1 MYKYLVIIAMTLL
14 SGALP
19 AQKAITLE
27 EAKSMAME
35 QNIGYRAGE
44 AARKSAEW
52 QKVNAF
58 SAFLPNLS
66 LSGSLLYMDPA
77 REISMGAQSVRMNN
91 DMRTFSLNLSQPLFL
106 GGKLYQSYKI
116 ASTSQ
121 EITDLSQEAKRFELL
136 SGVESRFYSLLQLQ
150 ELLNIGRAELERA
163 RNNLDLAEIKLLNG
177 LITRADKLRFQANLA
192 NKEIALMQ
200 SKTAFDLALRDFA
213 NYLGSEELLVP
224 TAPETNANQ
233 ILPFAELSEAD
244 TEQFLSALRRLG
256 KRDNLQLKVIG
267 KSLEL
272 SERAYKIAKGGFLPS
287 LNLVGS
293 RSWEENGID
302 RYQFEASNQIM
313 LNLSVPLLPQAGN
326 YAAMRKAFF
335 DAQQASME
343 ARQASE
349 GIVLGL
355 EAAAMKMLSSARQV
369 NAAKL
374 SLELTQDMYDQL
386 DERYRLNMIS
396 TIELMDAEL
405 MLSTAKMGYTN
416 AYYDFFKARLDLLSM
431 LGTDDLGIL
440 TALLEK

>member
-1 MYKYLVIIAMTLL
+1 
-14 SGALP
+14 ALP
-19 AQKAITLE
+19 AQKAISLE

-35 QNIGYRAGE
+35 QNIGYRVGE
-44 AARKSAEW
+44 AARKSADW

-121 EITDLSQEAKRFELL
+121 EIADLSQEAKRFELL

-177 LITRADKLRFQANLA
+177 LIARADKLRFQANLA
-192 NKEIALMQ
+192 NKEIAFMQ

-213 NYLGSEELLVP
+213 NFLGSEELLVP

-349 GIVLGL
+349 GIVL
-355 EAAAMKMLSSARQV
+355 
-369 NAAKL
+369 
-374 SLELTQDMYDQL
+374 
-386 DERYRLNMIS
+386 
-396 TIELMDAEL
+396 
-405 MLSTAKMGYTN
+405 
-416 AYYDFFKARLDLLSM
+416 
-431 LGTDDLGIL
+431 
-440 TALLEK
+440 

>member
-1 MYKYLVIIAMTLL
+1 
-14 SGALP
+14 
-19 AQKAITLE
+19 
-27 EAKSMAME
+27 
-35 QNIGYRAGE
+35 
-44 AARKSAEW
+44 
-52 QKVNAF
+52 
-58 SAFLPNLS
+58 
-66 LSGSLLYMDPA
+66 
-77 REISMGAQSVRMNN
+77 
-91 DMRTFSLNLSQPLFL
+91 MRTFSLNLSQPLFL

-121 EITDLSQEAKRFELL
+121 EIADLSQEAKRFELL

-177 LITRADKLRFQANLA
+177 LIARADKLRFQANLA

-213 NYLGSEELLVP
+213 NFLGSEELLVP
-224 TAPETNANQ
+224 TAPATNATQ

-244 TEQFLSALRRLG
+244 TEQFLSALRTLG

-272 SERAYKIAKGGFLPS
+272 SERAYKIAKGSFLPS

-335 DAQQASME
+335 DAQQASIE

-386 DERYRLNMIS
+386 EERYRLNMIS

-405 MLSTAKMGYTN
+405 MLSAAKMGYTN